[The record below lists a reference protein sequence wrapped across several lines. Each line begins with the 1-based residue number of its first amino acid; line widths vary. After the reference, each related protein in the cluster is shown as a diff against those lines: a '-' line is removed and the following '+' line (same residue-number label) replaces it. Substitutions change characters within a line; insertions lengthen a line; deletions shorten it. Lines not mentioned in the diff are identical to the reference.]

1 MQILLAITAAAT
13 IGLQCG
19 QVDYVSAKV
28 EAQREWVSCIT
39 RAVRQMDD
47 GRSDAAAVADG
58 IAPMCATSY
67 QALVTSM
74 YCVAST
80 PRAQISLRD
89 NYEELEQKLATAAVL
104 AYRAKTHRIAATP
117 AAPQE

>member
-1 MQILLAITAAAT
+1 MQILLAVTAAAA

-19 QVDYVSAKV
+19 QVDYATAKV

-39 RAVRQMDD
+39 RAVRQLDD

-58 IAPMCATSY
+58 ITPMCAASY

-80 PRAQISLRD
+80 PRAQVALRD
-89 NYEELEQKLATAAVL
+89 NYEELEQKLATSAVL
-104 AYRAKTHRIAATP
+104 AFRATAHRGAQV
-117 AAPQE
+117 PQE

>member
-1 MQILLAITAAAT
+1 MQILLAVMAAAS

-19 QVDYVSAKV
+19 QVDYATAKV
-28 EAQREWVSCIT
+28 EAQREWVACIT
-39 RAVRQMDD
+39 KAVRQLDD

-89 NYEELEQKLATAAVL
+89 NYEELEQKLATSAVL
-104 AYRAKTHRIAATP
+104 AYRATTHRGG